1 MQVRPH
7 HLLYRT
13 YLIVK
18 NVYDPRILGAR
29 TYDMLYVLELFLV
42 FNKIN
47 TCNMLLHNGY
57 TRPHTDISMNYNLY
71 VMTEA
76 LDHGH
81 TVLKNAAKLKS
92 MISYQLARLNIKH
105 PYTA

>member
-13 YLIVK
+13 YRIVK
-18 NVYDPRILGAR
+18 TVYDPRILGAQ

-47 TCNMLLHNGY
+47 NMLLHNGY
-57 TRPHTDISMNYNLY
+57 TRPHTDFAMNYKMY

-76 LDHGH
+76 LDH
-81 TVLKNAAKLKS
+81 TMVTQS
-92 MISYQLARLNIKH
+92 
-105 PYTA
+105 